1 MDLTS
6 NINAPAAAAS
16 VEFKPYTSEEK
27 TAWAKQN
34 AAKNAQFLSD
44 QLGFDVNPRI
54 PFVLLQAAA
63 DVISTKDG
71 KSRLPAKICSRL
83 DHYQN
88 TIKVLA
94 VAILKY
100 DLANNLVATRD
111 ENNRMKRCDN
121 GVFAN
126 LLNMPSRTVDNCIA
140 SLKGCGLYL
149 SFEQREKELDEQG
162 QIIGFKGLASIKRL
176 NMALFE
182 MLGLGK
188 AASVQRNKAKQ
199 RAEVKK
205 HAKTPAQVKLDDYK
219 ACNDKLR
226 AKREQQR
233 ADAKL
238 LKQNKLSVA
247 QSKNRTQDI
256 LALIEQGYSHQDA
269 VAAIKMQSSLDA
281 TFDDLLDIP
290 Y

>member
-6 NINAPAAAAS
+6 NINAPAAAAP

-27 TAWAKQN
+27 TSWAKQN

-71 KSRLPAKICSRL
+71 KSRLPAKICLRL

-88 TIKVLA
+88 AIKVLA
-94 VAILKY
+94 VAILNY

-111 ENNRMKRCDN
+111 ANHRLQLCDN
-121 GVFAN
+121 GLFAN
-126 LLNMPSRTVDNCIA
+126 LLNMPARTVDNCIA

-149 SFEQREKELDEQG
+149 SFEHREKELDEHG

-238 LKQNKLSVA
+238 RKQSKLSVA

>member
-1 MDLTS
+1 MDLTL
-6 NINAPAAAAS
+6 NINAPAAAAP
-16 VEFKPYTSEEK
+16 VEFKPYTAAEK

-71 KSRLPAKICSRL
+71 KSRLPAKICLRL
-83 DHYQN
+83 DHYKN
-88 TIKVLA
+88 AIKVLA
-94 VAILKY
+94 TAILHY

-111 ENNRMKRCDN
+111 SRGKVKRCDN
-121 GVFAN
+121 GLFAN
-126 LLNMPSRTVDNCIA
+126 LLNMPSRTVDNCIY

-149 SFEQREKELDEQG
+149 SFEQCEKENESFG
-162 QIIGFKGLASIKRL
+162 KVSFKGLASIKRL

-199 RAEVKK
+199 RAEIKK
-205 HAKTPAQVKLDDYK
+205 YAKTPAQEKLDDYK
-219 ACNDKLR
+219 NCADKVR
-226 AKREQQR
+226 ARRNKQR

-238 LKQNKLSVA
+238 HKQSKLSVA

-256 LALIEQGYSHQDA
+256 LALIAQGYSHQSA
-269 VAAIKMQSSLDA
+269 VETIKMQVALDS